1 MPQRLGSTVF
11 GDGRTSVLALAIFAL
26 RFLSDFILKHL
37 SLFTACKPRR
47 AKSRSL
53 LSSGSKTHFLNLAQA
68 ISFYVSESWVNCP
81 PITQSSKCL
90 ESLDNQTKQSLP
102 PGLGKGPT
110 FAKHLVCVCVVLS
123 CVWLFAI
130 PWTVGCQASLS
141 MEFFQARVL
150 VQLLAWTK
158 VRFGYKRR
166 REIER
171 TNG

>member
-1 MPQRLGSTVF
+1 M
-11 GDGRTSVLALAIFAL
+11 ALAIFAL

-110 FAKHLVCVCVVLS
+110 FAKHLVCVCVCSQLCLTLCDPMNSRLPGFSVHGIFPGQS
-123 CVWLFAI
+123 TGAAFSMNKSKIWLQEKE
-130 PWTVGCQASLS
+130 GD
-141 MEFFQARVL
+141 R
-150 VQLLAWTK
+150 K
-158 VRFGYKRR
+158 
-166 REIER
+166 
-171 TNG
+171 N